1 MIKNNNKFIYLI
13 LLVAIFTVL
22 SYGFDQK
29 VISDEDKIRNLRI
42 KYENQLTEL
51 STLQSIEDQLEDIS
65 IFSTLIVS
73 NFLTYRNYQLKRL
86 LLNTDYDLGMEEN
99 LNYLNYPE
107 RDLISIKDEI
117 TRTYMRIMMESLNI
131 MNKLDEVYSWNL
143 EYFKK
148 YEIIKNKIRYYAGM
162 NSNYSNLEEIF
173 NKNIKLFKIKDYNF
187 YLNDLFNLYGSENQ
201 IQIYTDYTLENWQD
215 IHKLSILLIKNIDD
229 NQSEIRDNITFIYDK
244 TVKLEERIELSIN
257 NLKKVSSRK
266 NLFILSGIFS
276 QIISLLFLLI
286 LFKSLLLKSNLKTIK
301 KRLKTI

>member
-107 RDLISIKDEI
+107 RDLILIKDEI

-148 YEIIKNKIRYYAGM
+148 NEIIKNKIRYYAGM

-286 LFKSLLLKSNLKTIK
+286 LFRSLLLKSNLKTIK

>member
-1 MIKNNNKFIYLI
+1 MIKNNNRFIFLI
-13 LLVAIFTVL
+13 LLVAIFTVF

-51 STLQSIEDQLEDIS
+51 STLQSIGDQLEDIS
-65 IFSTLIVS
+65 TFSTLIVS

-86 LLNTDYDLGMEEN
+86 LLNTDHDLGMKDN
-99 LNYLNYPE
+99 LNHLSYPE

-117 TRTYMRIMMESLNI
+117 VRTYMRIMMESLNI
-131 MNKLDEVYSWNL
+131 KNKLDEVYSWND

-148 YEIIKNKIRYYAGM
+148 YEVIKNKINYYAGM

-173 NKNIKLFKIKDYNF
+173 NKNIKLFNIKDYNF
-187 YLNDLFNLYGSENQ
+187 YLDDLFNLYNSKNQ
-201 IQIYTDYTLENWQD
+201 IQIYRDYTLENWQD

-229 NQSEIRDNITFIYDK
+229 NQSEIRDNIIFINDK
-244 TVKLEERIELSIN
+244 TAKLEERIELSIN
-257 NLKKVSSRK
+257 KLKKISSGK

-286 LFKSLLLKSNLKTIK
+286 LFRFLLLKSNLKTTK

>member
-13 LLVAIFTVL
+13 LLVAIFSVL
-22 SYGFDQK
+22 SYGFDQT
-29 VISDEDKIRNLRI
+29 VISAEDKIIKLRI
-42 KYENQLTEL
+42 KYEHQLTEL

-148 YEIIKNKIRYYAGM
+148 YEIIKNKIRYYTGM

-173 NKNIKLFKIKDYNF
+173 NKNNKLFKIKDYNF

-286 LFKSLLLKSNLKTIK
+286 LFRSLLLKSNLKTIK

>member
-286 LFKSLLLKSNLKTIK
+286 LFRSLLLKSNLKTIK

>member
-51 STLQSIEDQLEDIS
+51 STLQSIEDQLEDIAV
-65 IFSTLIVS
+65 FSSLIVS

-107 RDLISIKDEI
+107 RDLILIKDEI

-148 YEIIKNKIRYYAGM
+148 YEIIKNKIKYYAGM

-173 NKNIKLFKIKDYNF
+173 NKNMKLFFIKDYNF
-187 YLNDLFNLYGSENQ
+187 YLDDLFNLYGSENQ

-286 LFKSLLLKSNLKTIK
+286 LFRSLLLKSNLKTIK

>member
-51 STLQSIEDQLEDIS
+51 STLQSIEDQLEDIAV
-65 IFSTLIVS
+65 FSSLIVS

-99 LNYLNYPE
+99 LNHLNYPE
-107 RDLISIKDEI
+107 RDLIEIKDEI

-286 LFKSLLLKSNLKTIK
+286 LFRSLLLKSNLKTIK

>member
-1 MIKNNNKFIYLI
+1 MINNNNKFIYLI

-107 RDLISIKDEI
+107 RDLILIKDEI

-229 NQSEIRDNITFIYDK
+229 NQSEIRDNVKFIYDK
-244 TVKLEERIELSIN
+244 TVKLEKKIELSIN
-257 NLKKVSSRK
+257 NLKKASSRK

-286 LFKSLLLKSNLKTIK
+286 LFRSLLLKSNLKTIK

>member
-51 STLQSIEDQLEDIS
+51 STLQSIEDQLEDIAV
-65 IFSTLIVS
+65 FSSLIVS

-107 RDLISIKDEI
+107 RDLILIKDEI

-286 LFKSLLLKSNLKTIK
+286 LFRSLLLKSNLKTIK

>member
-107 RDLISIKDEI
+107 RDLILIKDEI

-276 QIISLLFLLI
+276 QIISLLFL
-286 LFKSLLLKSNLKTIK
+286 
-301 KRLKTI
+301 

>member
-148 YEIIKNKIRYYAGM
+148 SEIIKNKIRYYTGM

-173 NKNIKLFKIKDYNF
+173 NKNNKLFKIKDYNF

-286 LFKSLLLKSNLKTIK
+286 LFRSLLLKSNLKTIK

>member
-1 MIKNNNKFIYLI
+1 MIKNNNRFIFLI
-13 LLVAIFTVL
+13 LLVAIFTVF

-51 STLQSIEDQLEDIS
+51 STLQSIGDQLEDIS
-65 IFSTLIVS
+65 TFSTLIVS

-86 LLNTDYDLGMEEN
+86 LLNTDHDLGMKDN
-99 LNYLNYPE
+99 LNHLSYPE

-117 TRTYMRIMMESLNI
+117 VRTYMRIMMESLNI
-131 MNKLDEVYSWNL
+131 KNKLDEVYSWND

-148 YEIIKNKIRYYAGM
+148 YEVIKNKINYYAGM

-173 NKNIKLFKIKDYNF
+173 KKNIKLFNIKDYNF
-187 YLNDLFNLYGSENQ
+187 YLDDLFNLYNSKNQ
-201 IQIYTDYTLENWQD
+201 IQIYRDYTLENWQD

-229 NQSEIRDNITFIYDK
+229 NQSEIRDNIIFINDK
-244 TVKLEERIELSIN
+244 TAKLEERIELSIN
-257 NLKKVSSRK
+257 KLKKISSGK

-286 LFKSLLLKSNLKTIK
+286 LFRFLLLKSNLKTTK

>member
-107 RDLISIKDEI
+107 RDLILIKDEI

-286 LFKSLLLKSNLKTIK
+286 LFRSLLLKSNLKTIK

>member
-1 MIKNNNKFIYLI
+1 MIKNNNRFIFLI
-13 LLVAIFTVL
+13 LLVAIFTVF

-65 IFSTLIVS
+65 TFSTLIVS

-86 LLNTDYDLGMEEN
+86 LLNTDYDLGMKDN
-99 LNYLNYPE
+99 LNFLSYPE

-117 TRTYMRIMMESLNI
+117 IRAYIRIMMESLNI
-131 MNKLDEVYSWNL
+131 MNKLDEVYSWND

-148 YEIIKNKIRYYAGM
+148 YEVTKNKINYYAGM
-162 NSNYSNLEEIF
+162 NSNYSNLKEIF
-173 NKNIKLFKIKDYNF
+173 NKNIKLFNIKDYNF
-187 YLNDLFNLYGSENQ
+187 YLDDLFNLYNSENQ
-201 IQIYTDYTLENWQD
+201 IQIYRDYTLENWQD

-229 NQSEIRDNITFIYDK
+229 NQSEIRDNIIFINDK
-244 TVKLEERIELSIN
+244 TAKLQERIELSIN
-257 NLKKVSSRK
+257 KLKKVSSGK

-286 LFKSLLLKSNLKTIK
+286 LFRFLLLKSNLKTIK

>member
-187 YLNDLFNLYGSENQ
+187 YLNDLFNLYGPENQ

-286 LFKSLLLKSNLKTIK
+286 LFRSLLLKSNLKTIK

>member
-29 VISDEDKIRNLRI
+29 VIRDEDKIRNLRI
-42 KYENQLTEL
+42 KYENQITEL

-65 IFSTLIVS
+65 TFSTLIVS
-73 NFLTYRNYQLKRL
+73 NFLTYRNYQFKRF
-86 LLNTDYDLGMEEN
+86 LLNTDYKLGMKEN
-99 LNYLNYPE
+99 LNYLSYPK

-131 MNKLDEVYSWNL
+131 MRKLDEVYSWNL

-148 YEIIKNKIRYYAGM
+148 YEIIKNKIKYYAGM

-173 NKNIKLFKIKDYNF
+173 NKNMKLFFIKDYNF
-187 YLNDLFNLYGSENQ
+187 YLDDLFNLYGSENQ

-229 NQSEIRDNITFIYDK
+229 NQSEIRDNIMFIYDK
-244 TVKLEERIELSIN
+244 TLKLEERIELSIN

-286 LFKSLLLKSNLKTIK
+286 LFRFLLLKSNFKTIK
-301 KRLKTI
+301 KKVKSI

>member
-107 RDLISIKDEI
+107 RDLILIKDEI

-286 LFKSLLLKSNLKTIK
+286 LFRSSLLKSNLKTIK

>member
-51 STLQSIEDQLEDIS
+51 STLQSIEDQLEDIAV
-65 IFSTLIVS
+65 FSSLIVS

-99 LNYLNYPE
+99 LNHLNYPE
-107 RDLISIKDEI
+107 RDLIEIKDEI

-173 NKNIKLFKIKDYNF
+173 NKNIKFFKIKDYNF

-286 LFKSLLLKSNLKTIK
+286 LFRSLLLKSNLKTIK

>member
-51 STLQSIEDQLEDIS
+51 STLQSIENQLEDIS
-65 IFSTLIVS
+65 TFSTLVVS

-86 LLNTDYDLGMEEN
+86 LLNTDYKLGMKEN
-99 LNYLNYPE
+99 LNYLSYPE
-107 RDLISIKDEI
+107 RDLIAIKDEI
-117 TRTYMRIMMESLNI
+117 IRTYMRIMMESLNI
-131 MNKLDEVYSWNL
+131 ENKLDEVYSWND

-148 YEIIKNKIRYYAGM
+148 YKIIKNKINYYTGM

-173 NKNIKLFKIKDYNF
+173 SKNIKLFFIKDYNF

-229 NQSEIRDNITFIYDK
+229 NQSEIRDNIIFIYDK
-244 TVKLEERIELSIN
+244 TVKLEEKIELSIN
-257 NLKKVSSRK
+257 NLKKISSRK

-286 LFKSLLLKSNLKTIK
+286 LFRSLLLKSNFKTIK
-301 KRLKTI
+301 KKVKSI

>member
-51 STLQSIEDQLEDIS
+51 STLQSIEDQLEDIAV
-65 IFSTLIVS
+65 FSSLIVS

-99 LNYLNYPE
+99 LNHLNYPE
-107 RDLISIKDEI
+107 RDLIEIKDEI

-229 NQSEIRDNITFIYDK
+229 NQSEIRDNITFINDK

-286 LFKSLLLKSNLKTIK
+286 LFRSLLLKSNLKTIK

>member
-1 MIKNNNKFIYLI
+1 MIKGNNKFIFLI
-13 LLVAIFTVL
+13 LLVAIFTVF

-42 KYENQLTEL
+42 KYENQITEL

-65 IFSTLIVS
+65 TFSTLIVS
-73 NFLTYRNYQLKRL
+73 NFLTYRNYQFKRF
-86 LLNTDYDLGMEEN
+86 LLNTDYKLGMKEN
-99 LNYLNYPE
+99 LDYLINPK

-117 TRTYMRIMMESLNI
+117 IRTYIRIMMESLNI
-131 MNKLDEVYSWNL
+131 KNKLDEVYSWND

-148 YEIIKNKIRYYAGM
+148 YEVIQNNINYYAGM
-162 NSNYSNLEEIF
+162 NSNYSNLDEIF
-173 NKNIKLFKIKDYNF
+173 NENIKLFNIKDYNF
-187 YLNDLFNLYGSENQ
+187 YLGDLFSLYGSENQ
-201 IQIYTDYTLENWQD
+201 IQIYRNYTLENWQD

-229 NQSEIRDNITFIYDK
+229 NQSEIRDNITFIYNN
-244 TVKLEERIELSIN
+244 TVKLEEKIELSIN

-286 LFKSLLLKSNLKTIK
+286 LFRFLLLKSNLKTK
-301 KRLKTI
+301 KKTRSI

>member
-1 MIKNNNKFIYLI
+1 M
-13 LLVAIFTVL
+13 AIFTVL

-107 RDLISIKDEI
+107 RDLILIKDEI

-286 LFKSLLLKSNLKTIK
+286 LFRSLLLKSNLKTIK

>member
-148 YEIIKNKIRYYAGM
+148 YEIIKNKIRYYTGM

-173 NKNIKLFKIKDYNF
+173 NKNNKLFKIKDYNF

-286 LFKSLLLKSNLKTIK
+286 LFRSLLLKSNLKTIK

>member
-22 SYGFDQK
+22 SYGFEQK

-51 STLQSIEDQLEDIS
+51 STLQSIEDQLEDIAV
-65 IFSTLIVS
+65 FSSLIVS

-99 LNYLNYPE
+99 LNHLNYPE
-107 RDLISIKDEI
+107 RDLIEIKDEI

-229 NQSEIRDNITFIYDK
+229 NQSEIRDNITFINDK

-286 LFKSLLLKSNLKTIK
+286 LFRSLLLKSNLKTIK

>member
-107 RDLISIKDEI
+107 RDLILIKDEI

-148 YEIIKNKIRYYAGM
+148 YEIIKNKIRYYTGM

-173 NKNIKLFKIKDYNF
+173 NKNNKLFKIKDYNF

-286 LFKSLLLKSNLKTIK
+286 LFRSLLLKSNLKTIK

>member
-51 STLQSIEDQLEDIS
+51 STLQSIEDQLEDIAV
-65 IFSTLIVS
+65 FSSLIVS

-99 LNYLNYPE
+99 LNHLNYPE
-107 RDLISIKDEI
+107 RDLILIKDEI

-286 LFKSLLLKSNLKTIK
+286 LFRSLLLKSNLKTIK

>member
-1 MIKNNNKFIYLI
+1 
-13 LLVAIFTVL
+13 AIFTVL

-51 STLQSIEDQLEDIS
+51 STLQSIEDQLEDIAV
-65 IFSTLIVS
+65 FSSLIVS

-107 RDLISIKDEI
+107 RDLILIKDEI

-286 LFKSLLLKSNLKTIK
+286 LFRSLLLKSNLKTIK

>member
-29 VISDEDKIRNLRI
+29 VIRDEDKIRNLRI

-51 STLQSIEDQLEDIS
+51 STLQSIENQLEDIS
-65 IFSTLIVS
+65 TFSTLVVS

-86 LLNTDYDLGMEEN
+86 LLNTDYKLGMKEN
-99 LNYLNYPE
+99 LNYLSYPK

-131 MNKLDEVYSWNL
+131 MRKLDEVYSWNL

-148 YEIIKNKIRYYAGM
+148 YEIIKNKIKYYAGM

-173 NKNIKLFKIKDYNF
+173 NKNMKLFFIKDYNF
-187 YLNDLFNLYGSENQ
+187 YLDDLFNLYGSENQ

-229 NQSEIRDNITFIYDK
+229 NQSEIRDNIMFIYDK
-244 TVKLEERIELSIN
+244 TLKLEERIELSIN

-286 LFKSLLLKSNLKTIK
+286 LFRFLLLKSNFKTIK
-301 KRLKTI
+301 KKVKSI

>member
-1 MIKNNNKFIYLI
+1 MIKNNNKFIFLI
-13 LLVAIFTVL
+13 LLVAIFTIF

-51 STLQSIEDQLEDIS
+51 STLKSIEDQLEDIYT
-65 IFSTLIVS
+65 FSTLIVS

-107 RDLISIKDEI
+107 RDLILIKDEI

-286 LFKSLLLKSNLKTIK
+286 LFRSLLLKSNLKTIK